1 MTTESNPAS
10 RLHALLKQLI
20 AGDPKKRILDA
31 WAEALGVGEEKKD
44 VEVARR
50 LVMLNEMLDD
60 TERTIKLNP
69 KLNHAVYL
77 SCFPQIRT
85 VFSPMHL
92 QSSIESLAI
101 PHLVPE
107 VLARLEFCAEALRDE
122 WSEVDLTTDELQSI
136 SQDLNDLIE
145 QVAASTIS
153 AVLRKSLLEVL
164 ETARVAISLYRV
176 YGAKGLRRNL
186 QSLFGFVYT
195 ERSALK
201 QETQANSDVLEKLGK
216 WIDRIDSLSSKALK
230 VHKALSKPIQFFLEL
245 ATKSPDDDSNGS
257 DSDTPRIEA

>member
-20 AGDPKKRILDA
+20 SGDPKKQMLEA
-31 WAEALGVGEEKKD
+31 WADVLEVKEKKD
-44 VEVARR
+44 IEVARR
-50 LVMLNEMLDD
+50 LVMLNEMLDE
-60 TERTIKLNP
+60 TERAIKLNP
-69 KLNHAVYL
+69 KLNHSVYL

-92 QSSIESLAI
+92 HSSRENLAI
-101 PHLVPE
+101 PHLTPE
-107 VLARLEFCAEALRDE
+107 VLARLEFCAEALRDD
-122 WSEVDLTTDELQSI
+122 WSELDLTPDELQAI
-136 SQDLNDLIE
+136 SADLNELIE
-145 QVAASTIS
+145 QVAASSIS
-153 AVLRKSLLEVL
+153 PMLRKSLLEVL

-176 YGAKGLRRNL
+176 YGAKGLRKNL

-201 QETQANSDVLEKLGK
+201 KEAEANPDVLAKLGK

-230 VHKALSKPIQFFLEL
+230 VHKALSKPIQFLLEL
-245 ATKSPDDDSNGS
+245 ATKSSEDGTANS
-257 DSDTPRIEA
+257 DSDEPSIEA